1 MASVI
6 NVFKESIDIA
16 KKNYLKLI
24 GLYLLILVI
33 FAVLGVLSVLLTA
46 GAALGAVSGIS
57 SPLTFIP
64 LILVVFIAGI
74 LISPI
79 WNGIYYSLAIQ
90 GMKKSSKTTL
100 DKAFGDSKKVY
111 RKMLWTSVIQTVII
125 VIILGI
131 ILTPDILYI
140 LSIRSGSNVFS
151 HPLLFLS
158 TLGITAL
165 VFVVVAIILGA
176 LFFVA
181 VPLAMLDGS
190 SGIGAIRKSFRVARK
205 YFWSIIGLLIL
216 SGIAYAIVYAITEIL
231 TLGSSAVN
239 PILGVV
245 VSLVFTV
252 LLESFIVGIVG
263 FLPIVFYKR
272 FVKS

>member
-16 KKNYLKLI
+16 KKNYLKLL
-24 GLYLLILVI
+24 GLYLIILII
-33 FAVLGVLSVLLTA
+33 FTVLEALAVLLTA

-64 LILVVFIAGI
+64 LVLIVFIAAI

-111 RKMLWTSVIQTVII
+111 RKMLWTSVIQTVIM

-140 LSIRSGSNVFS
+140 LSIRSGSSAFS

-165 VFVVVAIILGA
+165 VFIVVAFILGA

-190 SGIGAIRKSFRVARK
+190 SGIGAIRKSFTVARK
-205 YFWSIIGLLIL
+205 YFWSVMGLLIL
-216 SGIAYAIVYAITEIL
+216 SGIAYAIVYAITEIF
-231 TLGSSAVN
+231 TLGFSVVN
-239 PILGVV
+239 PTLGEV
-245 VSLVFTV
+245 VSLVLTV

-263 FLPIVFYKR
+263 FLPVIFYKR

>member
-6 NVFKESIDIA
+6 NVFKDSIDLA
-16 KKNYLKLI
+16 KKNYLKLL
-24 GLYLLILVI
+24 GLYMLILVI
-33 FAVLGVLSVLLTA
+33 FAVLEVIAILLTA
-46 GAALGAVSGIS
+46 GAALSAASGIS

-64 LILVVFIAGI
+64 LVLIVFIAGI

-90 GMKKSSKTTL
+90 GMKKSRKTNL

-111 RKMLWTSVIQTVII
+111 RKMLWTSVIQTVIM
-125 VIILGI
+125 VIIFGI
-131 ILTPDILYI
+131 ILTPDIPYI
-140 LSIRSGSNVFS
+140 LSIRSGSSALSN
-151 HPLLFLS
+151 PLLFLS

-165 VFVVVAIILGA
+165 VFIVVALILGA

-190 SGIGAIRKSFRVARK
+190 SGISAIRKSFTIARK
-205 YFWSIIGLLIL
+205 YFWSIIVLLVL
-216 SGIAYAIVYAITEIL
+216 SLIAYVVIFAITEIFA
-231 TLGSSAVN
+231 LGFSAIN
-239 PILGVV
+239 PILGIV
-245 VSLVFTV
+245 VSLVLTV
-252 LLESFIVGIVG
+252 LLESLMVGVVG